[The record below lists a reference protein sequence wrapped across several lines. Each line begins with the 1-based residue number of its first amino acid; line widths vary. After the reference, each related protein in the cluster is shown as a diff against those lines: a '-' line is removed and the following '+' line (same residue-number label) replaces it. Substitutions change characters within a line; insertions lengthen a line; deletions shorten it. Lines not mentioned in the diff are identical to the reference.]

1 MDNNEN
7 SSLLL
12 CDLSDESLDTLIA
25 LPANAK
31 VVYFSTLISKYY
43 PTISEN
49 TDEWKDLL
57 DSYASSLY
65 VEKLYRSNR
74 FFNEMFTVVYT
85 DTGQIRDIV
94 NELYFNQ
101 EDLVVH

>member
-1 MDNNEN
+1 MVDNETD
-7 SSLLL
+7 SLLL
-12 CDLSDESLDTLIA
+12 CDLSDSSLDAIIA

-31 VVYFSTLISKYY
+31 MVYFSTLISKYY
-43 PTISEN
+43 PTTDPN
-49 TDEWKDLL
+49 TEEWKDLL
-57 DSYASSLY
+57 DSYVSSLY

-94 NELYFNQ
+94 NVLYFV
-101 EDLVVH
+101 EDELVVH